1 METEWKLTEAL
12 LREGLDAVIKCL
24 EGELRCCREPLPPQ
38 VTECLAAEVDFGYM
52 HLTYGAGADDQRELL
67 DRLRSLRE
75 DLGERFAELSA
86 PELARA
92 VIEIDPIA
100 ARFPM
105 EAGWKGARD
114 RIGLL
119 AEPLGDLP
127 ILVPVRGAE
136 RRSAERR
143 IAWHL
148 RQMGVPAGSRSE
160 SPSGAARKESGM
172 SGMSCGLEVTWESLQ
187 DDLLASLEAV
197 EAALALQAPA
207 SALECLSA
215 EAHLCST
222 CLSFPANPADMRKLL
237 RRLRS
242 MLDGRESLPAL
253 TAPSLARLIVDL
265 DPVEASFSSCAP
277 WSGVMDRVTKS
288 DEFRFIGEAP
298 VRVAVRGAGRADA
311 ERRIAW
317 LLRQMGVP
325 AGSRSESPSGAAER
339 RAA

>member
-1 METEWKLTEAL
+1 METEWKLTGTL

-52 HLTYGAGADDQRELL
+52 HLTYGAGADDLREFL
-67 DRLRSLRE
+67 DSLRSLRE
-75 DLGERFAELSA
+75 DLDERLAEPSA
-86 PELARA
+86 LELARA

-100 ARFPM
+100 ARFPL
-105 EAGWKGARD
+105 EPGWKGDRD

-127 ILVPVRGAE
+127 ILVPVRGAD
-136 RRSAERR
+136 RRCAERR
-143 IAWHL
+143 MAWHL
-148 RQMGVPAGSRSE
+148 RQMGVPAGSRLE
-160 SPSGAARKESGM
+160 SPSGAGRKESDV
-172 SGMSCGLEVTWESLQ
+172 SCGLEMTWESLR

-197 EAALALQAPA
+197 EAALALQAPTP
-207 SALECLSA
+207 ALECLSA
-215 EAHLCST
+215 EAHLCSA

-277 WSGVMDRVTKS
+277 WGEVMDCVTKS

-298 VRVAVRGAGRADA
+298 IRVAVRGTGKADA

-325 AGSRSESPSGAAER
+325 AGSRSESPSRAAER